1 MDQSQVLGALSCK
14 PESFNAPWAVVEQF
28 ILTRKAVE
36 AAMLFLRQRY

>member
-14 PESFNAPWAVVEQF
+14 PESFDAPWVIEQF